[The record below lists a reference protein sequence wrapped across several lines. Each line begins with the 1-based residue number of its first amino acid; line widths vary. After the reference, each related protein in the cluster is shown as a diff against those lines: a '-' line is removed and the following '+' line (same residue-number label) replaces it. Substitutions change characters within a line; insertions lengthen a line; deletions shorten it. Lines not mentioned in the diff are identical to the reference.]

1 MHADFELHL
10 FAGFIRRAVL
20 YGIENAGDLVA
31 EEYGEDRRR
40 SFVAA
45 ETVVVGRSRNGNAQK
60 ILIFVHRL
68 QNCRKDEQKLRVL
81 LRRVAGVQKVFAPV
95 GGKRPVVVL
104 AGAVHTGERLFMQQA
119 YHAVPVRHALHA
131 LHDELVVVGGDV
143 HRGIDAGK
151 LMLCG
156 GDLVVLGLGRNA
168 ELP

>member
-1 MHADFELHL
+1 M
-10 FAGFIRRAVL
+10 
-20 YGIENAGDLVA
+20 
-31 EEYGEDRRR
+31 
-40 SFVAA
+40 
-45 ETVVVGRSRNGNAQK
+45 
-60 ILIFVHRL
+60 
-68 QNCRKDEQKLRVL
+68 
-81 LRRVAGVQKVFAPV
+81 
-95 GGKRPVVVL
+95 L

-156 GDLVVLGLGRNA
+156 GDLVVLGFGRNA